1 MEHMESAGTP
11 ARIGR
16 FRIVRELGRGAQG
29 RVYLAEDPGPG
40 RRVAIKAVTLQDA
53 NLRARTGQLLREAQT
68 IARFLHPYIVP
79 FFEANA
85 DESGVH
91 LVYEYTEGITLKNLI
106 AHQGRLDVTYAARLA
121 SRLLDAVAYAHE
133 NDICHGNIKAANVLI
148 DKKDVPRIMDFGIA
162 PLKEAQPGHAAGDI
176 SGPAADIYALGLLFY
191 EMLAG
196 KSVFAA
202 DGEPNGLLRIA
213 FDPVEPPSSR
223 NDAVDKQIDAIV
235 MRAIAKHPEERY
247 GSALEMKRELDAY
260 LNEGEDVPGK
270 EGPAKSH
277 STVDFLIRRM
287 SRMKDFPTFSQNI
300 TEINQKTSASRSSS
314 VSASDLANV
323 ILRDYSLTSKLLKLV
338 NSAFYGQ
345 LSGKITTVTRAVVV
359 LGFERVRMTAIGLM
373 LFDQLQNHSQVSD
386 LKDSAVAS
394 FMSGLIAGKLSQGIS
409 TGGIEESFICGMLHN
424 LGKHLVILYF
434 PEEYAAIQN
443 RMVQKNLT
451 EQGASLSVLGVA
463 YEELAMEILRTW
475 NFPSII
481 VKSLCRLPEGK
492 VARPKSEGDIL
503 KVVANCS
510 NALCEIMRTTE
521 GTGRTEAFKA
531 LAGRFRDAIRHNEKQ
546 LTDLIAD
553 AAQEMIRY
561 ADALKI
567 DVRKSDLLNRVSQE
581 MGATAAASVVAGQ
594 KAAGPGREAPAAAG
608 QAAASAP
615 AGAAGADVTAVYETE
630 NMLIEGIQEI
640 SNVLLGDAELNDVL
654 YMILETMYRGFGFQR
669 VVLCVMD
676 ARSGR
681 MTARFAFGTDTPYI
695 LNHFSFKT
703 ANAGDAFN
711 AAIEQNREFIVS
723 DTDDPAARKNIP
735 EWYYRVVGAPAF
747 AVYPIVVRNKPI
759 GIFYADKGRKGDLFA
774 GNQAVY
780 MKTLCNQAVL
790 AIKQMR

>member
-1 MEHMESAGTP
+1 METAGTP
-11 ARIGR
+11 AHIGR
-16 FRIVRELGRGAQG
+16 FRIVRELGRGTEG

-40 RRVAIKAVTLQDA
+40 RRVAIKVVTLPDA
-53 NLRARTGQLLREAQT
+53 NLRARTGQLLREAQA
-68 IARFLHPYIVP
+68 IARFLHPHIVP
-79 FFEANA
+79 VLEANA
-85 DESGVH
+85 GDDGVTI
-91 LVYEYTEGITLKNLI
+91 VYEYTEGITLRNLI
-106 AHQGRLDVTYAARLA
+106 AHRGRLDVSYAARLT

-133 NDICHGNIKAANVLI
+133 NDIVHGNIKAANILI
-148 DKKDVPRIMDFGIA
+148 DKKDMPRIMDFGIA
-162 PLKEAQPGHAAGDI
+162 PLKEARAGGVAGDI
-176 SGPAADIYALGLLFY
+176 PGAATDIFSLGLLFY

-196 KSVFAA
+196 KSAFDA
-202 DGEPNGLLRIA
+202 DGETKGLLRIA
-213 FDPVEPPSSR
+213 FDPVAPPSAR
-223 NDAVDKQIDAIV
+223 NEAVDKQIDAIV
-235 MRAIAKHPEERY
+235 MRAIAKQPEDRY

-260 LNEGEDVPGK
+260 LNEDEDLQGK
-270 EGPAKSH
+270 EGTTKSH

-300 TEINQKTSASRSSS
+300 TEINQKTSTSRSSS

-373 LFDQLQNHSQVSD
+373 LFDQLQNHSQIAD

-434 PEEYAAIQN
+434 PEEYAAIQS

-463 YEELAMEILRTW
+463 YEALAMEILRTW
-475 NFPSII
+475 NFPPII
-481 VKSLCRLPEGK
+481 VKSLCRLPEGR

-503 KVVANCS
+503 KVVSNCS

-521 GTGRTEAFKA
+521 GPARAEAFKA
-531 LAGRFRDAIRHNEKQ
+531 VAARYHDAIRHNERE
-546 LTDLIAD
+546 LSDLIAV
-553 AAQEMIRY
+553 AAAEMIRY

-567 DVRKSDLLNRVSQE
+567 DVRKSDLLNRVTQE
-581 MGATAAASVVAGQ
+581 MGAAAAAAQ
-594 KAAGPGREAPAAAG
+594 KAAGPGREATAAAG
-608 QAAASAP
+608 QAAAVP
-615 AGAAGADVTAVYETE
+615 AGAPGAAGIAASEME

-703 ANAGDAFN
+703 ATAGDAFN
-711 AAIEQNREFIVS
+711 TAIEQNREFIVN
-723 DTDDPAARKNIP
+723 DADDPAIRKSVP

-759 GIFYADKGRKGDLFA
+759 GIFYADKGRKGDLFT
-774 GNQAVY
+774 GNQSVY